1 MGKGCHGEEEEKK
14 KEEKKRVVKIAV
26 HYCGASQPP
35 EGRPTG
41 TPTSRAKN
49 KAFYR
54 NCNGW

>member
-26 HYCGASQPP
+26 HYCGA
-35 EGRPTG
+35 
-41 TPTSRAKN
+41 KN

-54 NCNGW
+54 NCNGWQFTDQKYY